1 MKISFIIEIFRG
13 QACLY
18 LLEKKIQDA
27 KKNEEIIKNISFII
41 IANIIFKNK
50 IIVFFLIY

>member
-27 KKNEEIIKNISFII
+27 KKNAFII